1 MIKYIWQ
8 KSNIFYKGQKY
19 ILKRVKICSIHNS
32 KFLTSIYV
40 LTSKFLTSIYVLTN
54 RNIDNIGTPLK
65 YIINVPINNDEVL
78 VSFYITSLYKNIPKV
93 DALNIINV
101 LMINLLGNR
110 LSWSII
116 FTRLNITHFEEKV
129 VGQIFFVRFHL
140 ICKWKNKSNLN
151 IYLLTNFI
159 LLRKGCNEKQIQS
172 N

>member
-1 MIKYIWQ
+1 MENLILNMIKYIWQ

-32 KFLTSIYV
+32 N
-40 LTSKFLTSIYVLTN
+40 FLTSIYVLTN